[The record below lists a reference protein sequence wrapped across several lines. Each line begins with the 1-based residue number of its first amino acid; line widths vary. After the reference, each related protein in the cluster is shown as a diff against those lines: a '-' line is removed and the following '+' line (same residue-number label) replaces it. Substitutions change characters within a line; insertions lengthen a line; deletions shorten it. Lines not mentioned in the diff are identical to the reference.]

1 MSELF
6 NLFYDAYAELF
17 YQAEW
22 ITNDFIKSLTILTI
36 FLTIIFVIW
45 LFFRLFK
52 IITNNIGG

>member
-1 MSELF
+1 MNELF
-6 NLFYDAYAELF
+6 TIFYDAYAELF

>member
-6 NLFYDAYAELF
+6 NLFYDSYAELF

>member
-1 MSELF
+1 MS
-6 NLFYDAYAELF
+6 NLYNIFYDAYAELF

-22 ITNDFIKSLTILTI
+22 ISNDFIKSLAILTI
-36 FLTIIFVIW
+36 FATIVLVIG